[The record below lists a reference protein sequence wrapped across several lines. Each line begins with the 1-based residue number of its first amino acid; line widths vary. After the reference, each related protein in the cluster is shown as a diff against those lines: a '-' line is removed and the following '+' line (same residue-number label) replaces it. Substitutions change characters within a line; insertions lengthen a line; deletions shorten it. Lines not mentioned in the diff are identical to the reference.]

1 MIDQAAIAAT
11 LTARL
16 AELTH
21 RAEDI
26 EDDLRHPLEA
36 DSAEQAIDLAD
47 DEALAGIDDVIR
59 HEIAQIRAA
68 LARIADGSYGTC
80 AICGEDIAAGRLN
93 ALPAA
98 TRCVGCA

>member
-80 AICGEDIAAGRLN
+80 AICGEDIAEGRLN

>member
-1 MIDQAAIAAT
+1 MIDTAAIAAT

-80 AICGEDIAAGRLN
+80 AICGEDIAEGRLN